1 MAVERSKSTVDGR
14 HQEAVATKVL
24 DYEKDPS
31 VKSRFL
37 EIMWEW
43 LEAPENLTETE
54 RRNPKIVEATRSKAE
69 KAATVLGRAYVVEK
83 REEIKPVPLPLG
95 GEIDASGWEE
105 EERAD
110 ENVEPEE

>member
-95 GEIDASGWEE
+95 SEIDASGWEE
-105 EERAD
+105 EEGVD